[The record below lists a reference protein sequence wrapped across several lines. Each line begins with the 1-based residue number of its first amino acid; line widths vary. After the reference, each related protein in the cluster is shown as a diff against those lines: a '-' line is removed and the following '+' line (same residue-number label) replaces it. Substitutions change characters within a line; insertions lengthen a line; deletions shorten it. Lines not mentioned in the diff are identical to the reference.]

1 MKYKDLNESI
11 LKLIG
16 GKENIKSVAHCVTRL
31 RLTLN
36 DKSIAQTEEIKK
48 LNGVIDVVSNDV
60 AYQIIIG
67 THVVDVYN
75 EFMSMVGLSSSDSNV
90 KGERKKGI
98 KGILNS
104 ILVVVSETMTSVIEV
119 LLAAGILASILAL
132 LNMSGILPS
141 DSPTYQIL
149 DALRS
154 STFHFLPVLIAI
166 SSAKRL
172 NVNPYVA
179 VVLAVTLLS
188 SSIDGVEGLSLFGIN
203 LQTITYANSF
213 IPILLGVW
221 AMGIITNVLKKV
233 LPKAIHYYLVPV
245 LSLMITLS
253 ITLTIFGPI
262 GTWIGE
268 ALNYIFILLMEKV
281 GNWSVVALYA
291 AFQPFLIVLGAANFT
306 MPMALNFVTT
316 LGYDPIIMGAATI
329 SDIAVCG
336 AMFGY
341 FLRARDKKQKQLFGT
356 VSFSALMG
364 VTEPS
369 IFGVFMKYRKPF
381 LAVIIGGGLGGLIAG
396 LAQVKTY
403 GMVWGLAALP
413 TYLVGG
419 EMSNF
424 TFMIL
429 AVVVAFLA
437 ATVASYLLG
446 IPLDEKEEIK
456 NDSEKEETNKDN
468 KEESKSVVNENNSR
482 TISVGSVA
490 KGKVIPLEEVNDK
503 AFSSGALG
511 KGAGVIPSEA
521 KSTVVSPVDGTIS
534 IVFPTK
540 HAYGIVT
547 DEGLEIL
554 IHIGIDT
561 VNLEGKFFESLV
573 TQGQIVKKGDPLA
586 VFEADKI
593 TEEGFDPTIITIVT
607 NTGDY
612 LDVISSND
620 ESEELLTVIV

>member
-1 MKYKDLNESI
+1 MKYKDLNENI
-11 LKLIG
+11 IKLIG

-31 RLTLN
+31 RFTLN
-36 DKSIAQTEEIKK
+36 DRSIAQTEEIKK
-48 LNGVIDVVSNDV
+48 LKGVIDVVSNDV

-75 EFMSMVGLSSSDSNV
+75 EFMSMIGLSSSESSI
-90 KGERKKGI
+90 KSERKKGI
-98 KGILNS
+98 RGIKGIFNS
-104 ILVVVSETMTSVIEV
+104 IFVVVSETMTSVIEV
-119 LLAAGILASILAL
+119 LLAAGILASMLAL
-132 LNMSGILPS
+132 LNMSGILQS

-149 DALRS
+149 DTLRS
-154 STFHFLPVLIAI
+154 ATFHFLPVLIAI
-166 SSAKRL
+166 ASAKRL
-172 NVNPYVA
+172 NVNPYIA

-203 LQTITYANSF
+203 LQATTYANSF

-221 AMGIITNVLKKV
+221 AMGIIIEGLKKI
-233 LPKAIHYYLVPV
+233 LPKALHYFLVPV
-245 LSLMITLS
+245 LSLIITLS
-253 ITLTIFGPI
+253 ITLTVFGPI
-262 GTWIGE
+262 GMWIGDG
-268 ALNYIFILLMEKV
+268 LNYACMFLIDTL

-291 AFQPFLIVLGAANFT
+291 ALQPLLIVFGAANFT
-306 MPMALNFVTT
+306 MPISLNSVTT
-316 LGYDPIIMGAATI
+316 LGYDPIFMGAATI

-341 FLRARDKKQKQLFGT
+341 FLKTRNKEQKQLFGT

-369 IFGVFMKYRKPF
+369 VFGVFMKYRRPF
-381 LAVIIGGGLGGLIAG
+381 VAVMIGGGIGGLIAG

-419 EMSNF
+419 EVSNF
-424 TFMIL
+424 TFMIIS
-429 AVVVAFLA
+429 VVVSFVA
-437 ATVASYLLG
+437 ATAASYLLG
-446 IPLDEKEEIK
+446 IPSDEKEEVK
-456 NDSEKEETNKDN
+456 GDNEKELELII
-468 KEESKSVVNENNSR
+468 NENSSR
-482 TISVGSVA
+482 TISIGNVA
-490 KGKVIPLEEVNDK
+490 KGQVIALGEVNDK

-511 KGAGVIPSEA
+511 KGVGVIPSES
-521 KSTVVSPVDGTIS
+521 KSTVISPVDGTIT

-561 VNLEGKFFESLV
+561 VNLDGKFFESLV
-573 TQGQIVKKGDPLA
+573 TQNQRVKKGDALA
-586 VFEADKI
+586 VFESDKI
-593 TEEGFDPTIITIVT
+593 IEEGFDSTIITVVT
-607 NTGDY
+607 NTSDY

>member
-1 MKYKDLNESI
+1 MKYKDLNENI
-11 LKLIG
+11 IKLIG

-31 RLTLN
+31 RFTLN
-36 DKSIAQTEEIKK
+36 DRSIAQTEEIKK
-48 LNGVIDVVSNDV
+48 LKGVIDVVSNDV

-75 EFMSMVGLSSSDSNV
+75 EFMSMIGLSSSESSI
-90 KGERKKGI
+90 KSERKKGI
-98 KGILNS
+98 RGIKGIFNS
-104 ILVVVSETMTSVIEV
+104 IFVVVSETMTSVIEV

-132 LNMSGILPS
+132 LNMSGILQS

-149 DALRS
+149 DTLRS
-154 STFHFLPVLIAI
+154 ATFHFLPVLIAI
-166 SSAKRL
+166 ASAKRL
-172 NVNPYVA
+172 NVNPYIA

-203 LQTITYANSF
+203 LQATTYANSF

-221 AMGIITNVLKKV
+221 AMGIIIEGLKKI
-233 LPKAIHYYLVPV
+233 LPKALHYFLVPV
-245 LSLMITLS
+245 LSLIITLS
-253 ITLTIFGPI
+253 VTLTVFGPI
-262 GTWIGE
+262 GMWIGDG
-268 ALNYIFILLMEKV
+268 LNYACMFLIDTL

-291 AFQPFLIVLGAANFT
+291 ALQPLLIVFGAANFT
-306 MPMALNFVTT
+306 MPISLNSVTA
-316 LGYDPIIMGAATI
+316 LGYDPIFMGAATI

-341 FLRARDKKQKQLFGT
+341 FLKTRNKEQKQLFGT

-369 IFGVFMKYRKPF
+369 VFGVFMKYRRPF
-381 LAVIIGGGLGGLIAG
+381 VAVMIGGGIGGLIAG

-419 EMSNF
+419 EVSNF
-424 TFMIL
+424 TFMIIS
-429 AVVVAFLA
+429 VVVSFVA
-437 ATVASYLLG
+437 ATAASYLLG
-446 IPLDEKEEIK
+446 IPSDEKEEVQGD
-456 NDSEKEETNKDN
+456 NEKELELII
-468 KEESKSVVNENNSR
+468 NENNSR
-482 TISVGSVA
+482 TISIGNVA
-490 KGKVIPLEEVNDK
+490 KGQVIALGEVNDK

-511 KGAGVIPSEA
+511 KGVGVIPSES
-521 KSTVVSPVDGTIS
+521 KSTVISPVDGTIT

-561 VNLEGKFFESLV
+561 VNLDGKFFESLV
-573 TQGQIVKKGDPLA
+573 TQNQRVKKGDALA
-586 VFEADKI
+586 VFESDKI
-593 TEEGFDPTIITIVT
+593 IEEGFDSTIITVVT
-607 NTGDY
+607 NTSDY

>member
-1 MKYKDLNESI
+1 MKYKDLNENI
-11 LKLIG
+11 IKLIG

-31 RLTLN
+31 RFTLN
-36 DKSIAQTEEIKK
+36 DRSIAQTEEIKK
-48 LNGVIDVVSNDV
+48 LKGVIDVVSNDV

-75 EFMSMVGLSSSDSNV
+75 EFMSMIGLSSSESSI
-90 KGERKKGI
+90 KSERKKGI
-98 KGILNS
+98 RGIKGIFNS
-104 ILVVVSETMTSVIEV
+104 IFVVVSETMTSVIEV
-119 LLAAGILASILAL
+119 LLAAGILASMLAL
-132 LNMSGILPS
+132 LNMSGILQS

-149 DALRS
+149 DTLRS
-154 STFHFLPVLIAI
+154 ATFHFLPVLIAI
-166 SSAKRL
+166 ASAKRL
-172 NVNPYVA
+172 NVNPYIA

-203 LQTITYANSF
+203 LQATTYANSF

-221 AMGIITNVLKKV
+221 AMGIIIEGLKKI
-233 LPKAIHYYLVPV
+233 LPKALHYFLVPV
-245 LSLMITLS
+245 LSLIITLS
-253 ITLTIFGPI
+253 ITLTVFGPI
-262 GTWIGE
+262 GMWIGDG
-268 ALNYIFILLMEKV
+268 LNYACMFLIDTL

-291 AFQPFLIVLGAANFT
+291 ALQPLLIVFGAANFT
-306 MPMALNFVTT
+306 MPISLNSVTT
-316 LGYDPIIMGAATI
+316 LGYDPIFMGAATI

-341 FLRARDKKQKQLFGT
+341 FLKTRNKEQKQLFGT

-369 IFGVFMKYRKPF
+369 VFGVFMKYRRPF
-381 LAVIIGGGLGGLIAG
+381 VAVMIGGGIGGLIAG

-419 EMSNF
+419 EVSNF
-424 TFMIL
+424 TFMIIS
-429 AVVVAFLA
+429 VVVSFVA
-437 ATVASYLLG
+437 ATAASYLLG
-446 IPLDEKEEIK
+446 IPSDEKEEVK
-456 NDSEKEETNKDN
+456 GDNEKELELII
-468 KEESKSVVNENNSR
+468 NENNSR
-482 TISVGSVA
+482 TISIGNVA
-490 KGKVIPLEEVNDK
+490 KGQVIALGEVNDK

-511 KGAGVIPSEA
+511 KGVGVIPSES
-521 KSTVVSPVDGTIS
+521 KSTVISPVDGTIT

-561 VNLEGKFFESLV
+561 VNLDGKFFESLV
-573 TQGQIVKKGDPLA
+573 TQNQRVKKGDALA
-586 VFEADKI
+586 VFESDKI
-593 TEEGFDPTIITIVT
+593 IEEGFDSTIITVVT
-607 NTGDY
+607 NTSDY

>member
-1 MKYKDLNESI
+1 MKYKDLNENI
-11 LKLIG
+11 IKLIG

-31 RLTLN
+31 RFTLN
-36 DKSIAQTEEIKK
+36 DRSIAQTEEIKK
-48 LNGVIDVVSNDV
+48 LKGVIDVVSNDV

-75 EFMSMVGLSSSDSNV
+75 EFMSMIGLSSSESSI
-90 KGERKKGI
+90 KSERKKGI
-98 KGILNS
+98 RGIKGIFNS
-104 ILVVVSETMTSVIEV
+104 IFVVVSETMTSVIEV

-132 LNMSGILPS
+132 LNMSGILQS

-149 DALRS
+149 DTLRS
-154 STFHFLPVLIAI
+154 ATFHFLPVLIAI
-166 SSAKRL
+166 ASAKRL
-172 NVNPYVA
+172 NVNPYIA

-203 LQTITYANSF
+203 LQATTYANSF

-221 AMGIITNVLKKV
+221 AMGIIIEGLKKI
-233 LPKAIHYYLVPV
+233 LPKALHYFLVPV
-245 LSLMITLS
+245 LSLIITLS
-253 ITLTIFGPI
+253 VTLTVFGPI
-262 GTWIGE
+262 GMWIGDG
-268 ALNYIFILLMEKV
+268 LNYACMFLIDTL

-291 AFQPFLIVLGAANFT
+291 ALQPLLIVFGAANFT
-306 MPMALNFVTT
+306 MPISLNSVTT
-316 LGYDPIIMGAATI
+316 LGYDPIFMGAATI

-341 FLRARDKKQKQLFGT
+341 FLKTRNKEQKQLFGT

-369 IFGVFMKYRKPF
+369 VFGVFMKYRRPF
-381 LAVIIGGGLGGLIAG
+381 VAVMIGGGIGGLIAG

-419 EMSNF
+419 EVSNF
-424 TFMIL
+424 TFMIIS
-429 AVVVAFLA
+429 VVVSFVA
-437 ATVASYLLG
+437 ATAVSYLLG
-446 IPLDEKEEIK
+446 IPSDEKEEVK
-456 NDSEKEETNKDN
+456 GDNEKELELII
-468 KEESKSVVNENNSR
+468 NENNSR
-482 TISVGSVA
+482 TISIGNVA
-490 KGKVIPLEEVNDK
+490 KGQVIALGEVNDK

-511 KGAGVIPSEA
+511 KGVGVIPSES
-521 KSTVVSPVDGTIS
+521 KSTVISPVDGTIT

-561 VNLEGKFFESLV
+561 VNLDGKFFESLV
-573 TQGQIVKKGDPLA
+573 TQNQRVKKGDALA
-586 VFEADKI
+586 VFESDKI
-593 TEEGFDPTIITIVT
+593 IEEGFDSTIITVVT
-607 NTGDY
+607 NTSDY

>member
-1 MKYKDLNESI
+1 MKYKDLNENI
-11 LKLIG
+11 IKLIG

-36 DKSIAQTEEIKK
+36 DRSIAQTEEIKK
-48 LNGVIDVVSNDV
+48 LKGVIDVVSNDV

-75 EFMSMVGLSSSDSNV
+75 EFMSMIGLSSSESSI
-90 KGERKKGI
+90 KSERKKGI
-98 KGILNS
+98 RGIKGIFNS
-104 ILVVVSETMTSVIEV
+104 IFVVVSETMTSVIEV

-132 LNMSGILPS
+132 LNMSGILQS

-149 DALRS
+149 DTLRS
-154 STFHFLPVLIAI
+154 ATFHFLPVLIAI
-166 SSAKRL
+166 ASAKRL
-172 NVNPYVA
+172 NVNPYIA

-203 LQTITYANSF
+203 LQATTYANSF

-221 AMGIITNVLKKV
+221 AMGIIIEGLKKI
-233 LPKAIHYYLVPV
+233 LPKALHYFLVPV
-245 LSLMITLS
+245 LSLIITLS
-253 ITLTIFGPI
+253 VTLTVFGPI
-262 GTWIGE
+262 GMWIGDG
-268 ALNYIFILLMEKV
+268 LNYACMFLIDTL

-291 AFQPFLIVLGAANFT
+291 ALQPLLIVFGAANFT
-306 MPMALNFVTT
+306 MPISLNSVTT
-316 LGYDPIIMGAATI
+316 LGYDPIFMGAAII

-341 FLRARDKKQKQLFGT
+341 FLKTRNKEQKQLFGT

-369 IFGVFMKYRKPF
+369 VFGVFMKYRRPF
-381 LAVIIGGGLGGLIAG
+381 VAVMIGGGIGGLIAG

-419 EMSNF
+419 EASNF
-424 TFMIL
+424 TFMIIS
-429 AVVVAFLA
+429 VVVSFVA
-437 ATVASYLLG
+437 ATAASYLLG
-446 IPLDEKEEIK
+446 IPSDEKEEVK
-456 NDSEKEETNKDN
+456 GDNEKELELII
-468 KEESKSVVNENNSR
+468 NENNSR
-482 TISVGSVA
+482 TISIGNVA
-490 KGKVIPLEEVNDK
+490 KGQVIALGEVNDK

-511 KGAGVIPSEA
+511 KGVGVIPSES
-521 KSTVVSPVDGTIS
+521 KSTVISPVDGTIT

-561 VNLEGKFFESLV
+561 VNLDGKFFESLV
-573 TQGQIVKKGDPLA
+573 TQNQRVKKGDALA
-586 VFEADKI
+586 VFESDKI
-593 TEEGFDPTIITIVT
+593 IEEGFDSTIITVVT
-607 NTGDY
+607 NTSDY

>member
-1 MKYKDLNESI
+1 MKYKDLNENI
-11 LKLIG
+11 IKLIG

-36 DKSIAQTEEIKK
+36 DRSIAQTEEIKK
-48 LNGVIDVVSNDV
+48 LKGVIDVVSNDV

-75 EFMSMVGLSSSDSNV
+75 EFMSMIGLSSSESSI
-90 KGERKKGI
+90 KSERKKGI
-98 KGILNS
+98 RGIKGIFNS
-104 ILVVVSETMTSVIEV
+104 IFVVVSETMTSVIEV

-132 LNMSGILPS
+132 LNMSGILQS

-149 DALRS
+149 DTLRS
-154 STFHFLPVLIAI
+154 ATFHFLPVLIAI
-166 SSAKRL
+166 ASAKRL
-172 NVNPYVA
+172 NVNPYIA

-203 LQTITYANSF
+203 LQATTYANSF

-221 AMGIITNVLKKV
+221 AMGIIIEGLKKI
-233 LPKAIHYYLVPV
+233 LPKALHYFLVPV
-245 LSLMITLS
+245 LSLIITLS
-253 ITLTIFGPI
+253 VTLTVFGPI
-262 GTWIGE
+262 GMWIGDG
-268 ALNYIFILLMEKV
+268 LNYACMFLIDTL

-291 AFQPFLIVLGAANFT
+291 ALQPLLIVFGAANFT
-306 MPMALNFVTT
+306 MPISLNSVTT
-316 LGYDPIIMGAATI
+316 LGYDPIFMGAATI

-341 FLRARDKKQKQLFGT
+341 FLKTRNKEQKQLFGT

-369 IFGVFMKYRKPF
+369 VFGVFMKYRRPF
-381 LAVIIGGGLGGLIAG
+381 VAVMIGGGIGGLIAG

-419 EMSNF
+419 EASNF
-424 TFMIL
+424 TFMIIS
-429 AVVVAFLA
+429 VVVSFVA
-437 ATVASYLLG
+437 ATAASYLLG
-446 IPLDEKEEIK
+446 IPSDEKEEVK
-456 NDSEKEETNKDN
+456 GDNEKELELII
-468 KEESKSVVNENNSR
+468 NENNSR
-482 TISVGSVA
+482 TISIGNVA
-490 KGKVIPLEEVNDK
+490 KGQVIALGEVNDK

-511 KGAGVIPSEA
+511 KGVGVIPSES
-521 KSTVVSPVDGTIS
+521 KSTVISPVDGTIT

-561 VNLEGKFFESLV
+561 VNLDGKFFESLV
-573 TQGQIVKKGDPLA
+573 TQNQRVKKGDALA
-586 VFEADKI
+586 VFESDKI
-593 TEEGFDPTIITIVT
+593 IEEGFDSTIITVVT
-607 NTGDY
+607 NTSDY

>member
-1 MKYKDLNESI
+1 MI
-11 LKLIG
+11 
-16 GKENIKSVAHCVTRL
+16 
-31 RLTLN
+31 
-36 DKSIAQTEEIKK
+36 
-48 LNGVIDVVSNDV
+48 
-60 AYQIIIG
+60 
-67 THVVDVYN
+67 
-75 EFMSMVGLSSSDSNV
+75 GLSSSESSI
-90 KGERKKGI
+90 KSERKKGI
-98 KGILNS
+98 RGIKGIFNS
-104 ILVVVSETMTSVIEV
+104 IFVVVSETMTSVIEV

-132 LNMSGILPS
+132 LNMSGILQS

-149 DALRS
+149 DTLRS
-154 STFHFLPVLIAI
+154 ATFHFLPVLIAI
-166 SSAKRL
+166 ASAKRL
-172 NVNPYVA
+172 NVNPYIA

-203 LQTITYANSF
+203 LQSTTYANSF

-221 AMGIITNVLKKV
+221 AMGIIIEGLKKI
-233 LPKAIHYYLVPV
+233 LPKALHYFLVPV
-245 LSLMITLS
+245 LSLIITLS
-253 ITLTIFGPI
+253 VTLTVFGPI
-262 GTWIGE
+262 GMWIGDG
-268 ALNYIFILLMEKV
+268 LNYACMFLIDTL

-291 AFQPFLIVLGAANFT
+291 ALQPLLIVFGAANFT
-306 MPMALNFVTT
+306 MPISLNSVTT
-316 LGYDPIIMGAATI
+316 LGYDPIFMGAATI

-341 FLRARDKKQKQLFGT
+341 FLKTRNKEQKQLFGT

-369 IFGVFMKYRKPF
+369 VFGVFMKYRRPF
-381 LAVIIGGGLGGLIAG
+381 VAVMIGGGIGGLIAG

-419 EMSNF
+419 EVSNF
-424 TFMIL
+424 TFMIIS
-429 AVVVAFLA
+429 VVVSFVA
-437 ATVASYLLG
+437 ATAASYLLG
-446 IPLDEKEEIK
+446 IPSDEKEEVK
-456 NDSEKEETNKDN
+456 GDNEKELELII
-468 KEESKSVVNENNSR
+468 NENNSR
-482 TISVGSVA
+482 TISIGNVA
-490 KGKVIPLEEVNDK
+490 KGQVIALGEVNDK

-511 KGAGVIPSEA
+511 KGVGVIPSES
-521 KSTVVSPVDGTIS
+521 KSTVISPVDGTIT

-561 VNLEGKFFESLV
+561 VNLDGKFFESLV
-573 TQGQIVKKGDPLA
+573 TQNQRVKKGDALA
-586 VFEADKI
+586 VFESDKI
-593 TEEGFDPTIITIVT
+593 IEEGFDSTIITVVT
-607 NTGDY
+607 NTSDY

>member
-1 MKYKDLNESI
+1 MKYKDLNENI
-11 LKLIG
+11 IRLIG

-36 DKSIAQTEEIKK
+36 DRSIAQTEEIKK
-48 LNGVIDVVSNDV
+48 LKGVIDVVSNDV

-75 EFMSMVGLSSSDSNV
+75 EFMSMIGLSSSESSI
-90 KGERKKGI
+90 KSERKKGI
-98 KGILNS
+98 RGIKGIFNS
-104 ILVVVSETMTSVIEV
+104 IFVVVSETMTSVIEV

-132 LNMSGILPS
+132 LNMSGILQS

-149 DALRS
+149 DTLRS
-154 STFHFLPVLIAI
+154 ATFHFLPVLIAI
-166 SSAKRL
+166 ASAKRL
-172 NVNPYVA
+172 NVNPYIA

-188 SSIDGVEGLSLFGIN
+188 SSIDGVEGLSLFGMN
-203 LQTITYANSF
+203 LQATTYANSF

-221 AMGIITNVLKKV
+221 AMGIIIEGLKKI
-233 LPKAIHYYLVPV
+233 LPKALHYFLVPV
-245 LSLMITLS
+245 LSLIITLS
-253 ITLTIFGPI
+253 VTLTVFGPI
-262 GTWIGE
+262 GMWIGDG
-268 ALNYIFILLMEKV
+268 LNYACMFLIDTL

-291 AFQPFLIVLGAANFT
+291 ALQPLLIVFGAANFT
-306 MPMALNFVTT
+306 MPIALNSVTT
-316 LGYDPIIMGAATI
+316 LGYDPIFMGAATI

-341 FLRARDKKQKQLFGT
+341 FLKTRNKEQKQLFGT

-369 IFGVFMKYRKPF
+369 VFGVFMKYRRPF
-381 LAVIIGGGLGGLIAG
+381 VAVMIGGGIGGLIAG

-419 EMSNF
+419 EVSNF
-424 TFMIL
+424 TFMIIS
-429 AVVVAFLA
+429 VVVSFVA
-437 ATVASYLLG
+437 ATAASYLLG
-446 IPLDEKEEIK
+446 IPSDEKEEVK
-456 NDSEKEETNKDN
+456 GDNEKELELII
-468 KEESKSVVNENNSR
+468 NENNSR
-482 TISVGSVA
+482 TISIGNVA
-490 KGKVIPLEEVNDK
+490 KGQVIALGEVNDK

-511 KGAGVIPSEA
+511 KGVGVIPSES
-521 KSTVVSPVDGTIS
+521 KSTVISPVDGTIT

-561 VNLEGKFFESLV
+561 VNLDGKFFESLV
-573 TQGQIVKKGDPLA
+573 TQNQRVKKGDALA
-586 VFEADKI
+586 VFESDKI
-593 TEEGFDPTIITIVT
+593 IEEGFDSTIITVVT
-607 NTGDY
+607 NTSDY

>member
-1 MKYKDLNESI
+1 MKYKDLNENI
-11 LKLIG
+11 IKLIG

-31 RLTLN
+31 RFTLN
-36 DKSIAQTEEIKK
+36 DRSIAQTEEIKK
-48 LNGVIDVVSNDV
+48 LKGVIDVVSNDV

-75 EFMSMVGLSSSDSNV
+75 EFMSMIGLSSSESSI
-90 KGERKKGI
+90 KSERKKGI
-98 KGILNS
+98 RGMKGIFNS
-104 ILVVVSETMTSVIEV
+104 IFVVVSETMTSVIEV

-132 LNMSGILPS
+132 LNMSGILQS

-149 DALRS
+149 DTLRS
-154 STFHFLPVLIAI
+154 ATFHFLPVLIAI
-166 SSAKRL
+166 ASAKRL
-172 NVNPYVA
+172 NVNPYIA

-203 LQTITYANSF
+203 LQATTYANSF

-221 AMGIITNVLKKV
+221 AMGIIIEALKKI
-233 LPKAIHYYLVPV
+233 LPKALHYFLVPV
-245 LSLMITLS
+245 LSLIITLS
-253 ITLTIFGPI
+253 VTLTVFGPI
-262 GTWIGE
+262 GMWIGDG
-268 ALNYIFILLMEKV
+268 LNYACMFLIDTL

-291 AFQPFLIVLGAANFT
+291 ALQPLLIVFGAANFT
-306 MPMALNFVTT
+306 MPISLNSVTT
-316 LGYDPIIMGAATI
+316 LGYDPIFMGAATI

-341 FLRARDKKQKQLFGT
+341 FLKTRNKEQKQLFGT

-369 IFGVFMKYRKPF
+369 VFGVFMKYRRPF
-381 LAVIIGGGLGGLIAG
+381 VAVMIGGGIGGLIAG

-419 EMSNF
+419 EASNF
-424 TFMIL
+424 TFMIIS
-429 AVVVAFLA
+429 VVVSFVA
-437 ATVASYLLG
+437 ATAASYLLG
-446 IPLDEKEEIK
+446 IPSDEKEEVK
-456 NDSEKEETNKDN
+456 GDNEKELELII
-468 KEESKSVVNENNSR
+468 NENNSR
-482 TISVGSVA
+482 TISIGNVA
-490 KGKVIPLEEVNDK
+490 KGQVIALGEVNDK

-511 KGAGVIPSEA
+511 KGVGVIPSES
-521 KSTVVSPVDGTIS
+521 KSTVISPVDGTIT

-561 VNLEGKFFESLV
+561 VNLDGKFFESLV
-573 TQGQIVKKGDPLA
+573 TQNQRVKKGDALA
-586 VFEADKI
+586 VFESDKI
-593 TEEGFDPTIITIVT
+593 IEEGFDSTIITVVT
-607 NTGDY
+607 NTSDY